1 MACNDDVGTHSF
13 CVRTKTFTGFRGCGF
28 FWLSKPVH
36 NASECDGSNAFQQ
49 IKFDTPFF
57 WSDKTLAGESCS
69 SSPRPA
75 RIMYDETR
83 TKDGH
88 AQAGESTGTFDFAP
102 KNPHMFALRI
112 GESNFFLSLIL
123 YAERTPFTAQEVK
136 PTTLYI
142 QTIHENKDI
151 PSSPEKKSR
160 CSIGTKDQC
169 AGQYQA
175 SCPTDASGRKKCIG
189 VCH

>member
-1 MACNDDVGTHSF
+1 MACYDDVGTHSF

-102 KNPHMFALRI
+102 KKPSYVCTAHWRVEI
-112 GESNFFLSLIL
+112 FFIFDPVCRADPV
-123 YAERTPFTAQEVK
+123 Y
-136 PTTLYI
+136 
-142 QTIHENKDI
+142 
-151 PSSPEKKSR
+151 
-160 CSIGTKDQC
+160 GT
-169 AGQYQA
+169 GSETHNIIY
-175 SCPTDASGRKKCIG
+175 TNNT
-189 VCH
+189 